1 MVDLSKKTVTSNTGQ
16 LKWNYATGVCTMDAP
31 AAQGVAGFLK
41 TASPVTQLSDVT
53 IESNNDYAVY
63 NLVSMDEKPLATAE
77 KILVQAGTTY
87 RPRQWAETPTRFQLG
102 NEWVDGFSI
111 INTGGMPWEAVNTD
125 ATISIKNSLVRSA
138 FLIVRNIH

>member
-1 MVDLSKKTVTSNTGQ
+1 
-16 LKWNYATGVCTMDAP
+16 MDAP

-87 RPRQWAETPTRFQLG
+87 RPRQWAETATRFQLG